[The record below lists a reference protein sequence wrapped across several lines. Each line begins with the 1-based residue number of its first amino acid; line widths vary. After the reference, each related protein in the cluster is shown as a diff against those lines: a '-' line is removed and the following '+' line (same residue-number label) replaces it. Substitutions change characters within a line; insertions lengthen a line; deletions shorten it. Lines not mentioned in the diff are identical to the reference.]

1 MCKEM
6 KMSHKCPDDSDMFN
20 CNDTGSN
27 CIPDRWYVCTYIV
40 LYNECFARFS
50 VDTGMKLKK
59 KNIQSLSVRPEVPKL
74 SFIVNC

>member
-27 CIPDRWYVCTYIV
+27 CIPDRWYVCILYCIMSVSLV
-40 LYNECFARFS
+40 LALIL
-50 VDTGMKLKK
+50 VTGMKFLKK
-59 KNIQSLSVRPEVPKL
+59 YSE
-74 SFIVNC
+74 FEC